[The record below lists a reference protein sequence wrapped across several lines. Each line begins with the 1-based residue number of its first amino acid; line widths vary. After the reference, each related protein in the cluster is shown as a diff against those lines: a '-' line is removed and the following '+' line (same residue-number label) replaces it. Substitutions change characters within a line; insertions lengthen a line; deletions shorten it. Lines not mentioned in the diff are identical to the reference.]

1 MALIAKALAVWLVI
15 LVCAVANGA
24 LREGALIP
32 HLGRAPGLI
41 LSGVLL
47 SALILSL
54 TFLAL
59 PWLRAPRPAQLIGL
73 GVFWLALTLV
83 FEFSFG
89 RFQGKSWAT
98 ILEAYTFKDGNIWPV
113 VLLVTAAAPYV
124 AARFRGWASWP

>member
-1 MALIAKALAVWLVI
+1 MALIAKSLTIWLVI

-24 LREGALIP
+24 LRESVLIP
-32 HLGRAPGLI
+32 HLGKAPGFL

-47 SALILSL
+47 SALILVI

-59 PWLRAPRPAQLIGL
+59 PWLGVHRPAQLIGI
-73 GVFWLALTLV
+73 GVFWLVLTLV
-83 FEFSFG
+83 FELSFG
-89 RFQGKSWAT
+89 RFQGKPWAT

-124 AARFRGWASWP
+124 AARLRGLP